1 MMWARTFPLIAWWV
15 LAISTRLMEHRRML
29 PDPGCYEERYRMTAA
44 ALPRHLAVGLMSI
57 GLLFL
62 VVAPWVTGAV
72 IAAALVILM
81 GTGVAARRVIAFRA
95 DQAGI
100 TLGAEPG
107 WLMVRRGPAVFIPWA
122 DAEKIIFYP
131 ARPGGRAPADRVRC
145 VGVQQREGSASLPV
159 GNEQAAGCP
168 VPRVAAGATRRVTGW
183 QLDRERLAAVA
194 AAVAPGVPLVDVN
207 TGPGLGVEGPGS
219 GASAPQLGPAD

>member
-1 MMWARTFPLIAWWV
+1 MWARAVPLTAWWV
-15 LAISTRLMEHRRML
+15 LAISARLVEHRGML
-29 PDPGCYEERYRMTAA
+29 PGPGCYEERYRMTAA

-62 VVAPWVTGAV
+62 VVAPWVTGV
-72 IAAALVILM
+72 VMAAALVILM

-100 TLGAEPG
+100 TLGAVPG
-107 WLMVRRGPAVFIPWA
+107 WLMVRRGPAVVIPWA

-131 ARPGGRAPADRVRC
+131 ARPGGQGPGDRVRC
-145 VGVQQREGSASLPV
+145 VAVQQREGSAALPA

-194 AAVAPGVPLVDVN
+194 AAVAPGVALVDVSA
-207 TGPGLGVEGPGS
+207 GPGLGVQGPGS
-219 GASAPQLGPAD
+219 GASAPQPGPAD

>member
-1 MMWARTFPLIAWWV
+1 MMWARAFPLNRV
-15 LAISTRLMEHRRML
+15 
-29 PDPGCYEERYRMTAA
+29 
-44 ALPRHLAVGLMSI
+44 VGTGDLRP
-57 GLLFL
+57 
-62 VVAPWVTGAV
+62 PWVTGAV

-81 GTGVAARRVIAFRA
+81 GTGVAARRMIAFRA

-107 WLMVRRGPAVFIPWA
+107 RLMVRRGPAVFIPWA
-122 DAEKIIFYP
+122 DAEKIIFI
-131 ARPGGRAPADRVRC
+131 RPGRAPPEDRVRC
-145 VGVQQREGSASLPV
+145 VGVQQRERSAALPV

-194 AAVAPGVPLVDVN
+194 AAVAPGVPLVDVSV
-207 TGPGLGVEGPGS
+207 GPGLGVQGPGS

>member
-1 MMWARTFPLIAWWV
+1 
-15 LAISTRLMEHRRML
+15 
-29 PDPGCYEERYRMTAA
+29 MTAA
-44 ALPRHLAVGLMSI
+44 ALPCHLAVGLMSI

-131 ARPGGRAPADRVRC
+131 ARPGGQAPADRVRWSESSSGRGLRPC
-145 VGVQQREGSASLPV
+145 RWVTSRLPGARCPGWRPGRPAGLPAGSWTASGSPPSQQRW
-159 GNEQAAGCP
+159 
-168 VPRVAAGATRRVTGW
+168 RR
-183 QLDRERLAAVA
+183 EF
-194 AAVAPGVPLVDVN
+194 PLS
-207 TGPGLGVEGPGS
+207 T
-219 GASAPQLGPAD
+219 SAPAPAWAFRGRVQGQAPLSWGPQIRRFQQLSIGF

>member
-1 MMWARTFPLIAWWV
+1 
-15 LAISTRLMEHRRML
+15 ML

-44 ALPRHLAVGLMSI
+44 ALPRHLAVVLMSI

-62 VVAPWVTGAV
+62 VVAPWVAGAV

-107 WLMVRRGPAVFIPWA
+107 WLMVGRGSAVFIPWA

-131 ARPGGRAPADRVRC
+131 VLPGGRVRC
-145 VGVQQREGSASLPV
+145 VGVQQREGSAALPV

-194 AAVAPGVPLVDVN
+194 AAVAPGVPLVDVSV
-207 TGPGLGVEGPGS
+207 GPGLGVQGPGS